1 MTVNR
6 IFSLL
11 KVKDEDR
18 SLLVRTLFIF
28 LCSGAMSTLTG
39 AVLPDMQQSYALSY
53 EFRGFLLSV
62 QQAGNLSAVFLAGFL
77 PYILGRKRC
86 TVLLS
91 SGIVLGIILM
101 VSTGNPLLLVI
112 AFLVSGMG
120 RGTLSNTTNVVV
132 TEVSGNSGAG
142 LNLLHASF
150 AVGAF
155 ISPFLA
161 VYLGSAGWRTAL
173 LLTGGL
179 MLLGIILIA
188 TSTLKNGREERTK
201 GGKVPFMKD
210 TGFWLVTFIL
220 FFYLCAEASLMGWMV
235 TYFQESGVMSASL
248 SKTMQSLLWIMILL
262 GRLLCA
268 MLTPRTENRM
278 TIVVF
283 LSLLFT
289 AAFAVMMSSVKLF
302 IVIPALLLTG
312 FSMSGIYPTT
322 LSSMDSRFNGSTV
335 ATGVCIGTATL
346 GGILWPN
353 VVGFT
358 ASGHG
363 MKTALMTILL
373 PLAVMD
379 VLVLAKRLKK

>member
-1 MTVNR
+1 MNR
-6 IFSLL
+6 FFSLL

-18 SLLVRTLFIF
+18 SLFIRTLFIF

-132 TEVSGNSGAG
+132 SEVSGNSGAG

-155 ISPFLA
+155 VSPFAA
-161 VYLGSAGWRTAL
+161 VYLGSSGWRVAL
-173 LLTGGL
+173 LLTGAL
-179 MLLGIILIA
+179 MTIGILLIA
-188 TSTLKNGREERTK
+188 SSTLKNGREERIK
-201 GGKVPFMKD
+201 GEKVPLTD
-210 TGFWLVTFIL
+210 GGFWLVTFIL

-235 TYFQESGVMSASL
+235 TYFQETGVMSPSL

-262 GRLLCA
+262 GRILCA
-268 MLTPRTENRM
+268 ILTPKTKNRM

-283 LSLLFT
+283 LSLLLT
-289 AAFAVMMSSVKLF
+289 CAFALMMSSEKLY
-302 IVIPALLLTG
+302 IVIPALLFTG

-335 ATGVCIGTATL
+335 ATGVCIGCATV

-353 VVGFT
+353 VVGLT
-358 ASGHG
+358 AAEHG
-363 MKTALMTILL
+363 MKAALMTILL

-379 VLVLAKRLKK
+379 VLVVVKRMKK